1 MPYKLFLTTRQ
12 KTKIIN
18 AFADKVLSDIKLSQ
32 SQLISSDEFLSKILG
47 NMIYIIPIDLAVP
60 LTQDVLPKLVTKEIF
75 SVSNKF
81 EIKISRRVTVRSKK
95 IFTLFISNED
105 MDHIIKIVKAL

>member
-1 MPYKLFLTTRQ
+1 MRVTQLNKLKSAAKNKTGTTLRITKKNIHDGKLPYKLFLTTRQ

-81 EIKISRRVTVRSKK
+81 
-95 IFTLFISNED
+95 
-105 MDHIIKIVKAL
+105 